1 MCGYNKE
8 GYKGEDRNLVQAGG
22 GAKGTSYGSN
32 TSQYNSG
39 IVTST
44 DLFASGEIAG
54 SGFSRYDNYGKG
66 VTLNAID
73 SKTGNPTGLDY
84 ELQING
90 KKDAC
95 NGKAGGYITSTPCS
109 PDTTYYYV
117 ICAKID
123 EGVAIE
129 MAHNKMGAANWSAK
143 ESEWLTSNI
152 GTGEYEWY
160 VGKLV
165 SYPAGIPDGTF
176 QDVGHVF
183 TDVNRD
189 ITWSVAYHAIVECPN

>member
-1 MCGYNKE
+1 MVVLCDGVVTEKSYSTLYIISLFWRQCNTFARKIFE
-8 GYKGEDRNLVQAGG
+8 YCQSPPEQGEN
-22 GAKGTSYGSN
+22 
-32 TSQYNSG
+32 
-39 IVTST
+39 
-44 DLFASGEIAG
+44 
-54 SGFSRYDNYGKG
+54 DNFGKG